1 MYIPMW
7 HMWSSNLF
15 YIFDRW
21 SANGWKFGW
30 IRCETLGMYWRIYS
44 WCLRDIHAQI
54 CDMNLSAWIGLDHFA
69 LQSTRYLRLQR
80 KATKMSPF
88 AALRPHTS
96 PQWDSFTLK
105 NSSDVNVSMCH
116 TSTDSSE
123 SCFWFQVGSTL
134 WRYNVKNQSIHHAE
148 SHLDTFERF
157 HDIAENIRKWEGA
170 IATCSDTLTAG
181 FHLTVN
187 QRQNRSN
194 LALVK
199 LDCWHCHRQI
209 YHHRLSPLPCI
220 SRVRNRFAGQKRLFL
235 TFNWQKGQKQH
246 AGNRFWDSVWANDR
260 CVLGEL
266 VIMIS
271 DCAEIRKR
279 RVFRVLMVLL
289 VASYCLHVHT
299 HELIAVSKSNFGM
312 FEMFCFGWRSLIQ
325 YTLISLNSRDISRAT
340 QCDFSVL
347 QKHHFH
353 SECCFDF
360 ILCRNVWAQAT
371 IDAGNQARA
380 TKRHG

>member
-1 MYIPMW
+1 MLNHI
-7 HMWSSNLF
+7 L
-15 YIFDRW
+15 
-21 SANGWKFGW
+21 
-30 IRCETLGMYWRIYS
+30 
-44 WCLRDIHAQI
+44 IH
-54 CDMNLSAWIGLDHFA
+54 
-69 LQSTRYLRLQR
+69 
-80 KATKMSPF
+80 
-88 AALRPHTS
+88 
-96 PQWDSFTLK
+96 
-105 NSSDVNVSMCH
+105 
-116 TSTDSSE
+116 
-123 SCFWFQVGSTL
+123 
-134 WRYNVKNQSIHHAE
+134 
-148 SHLDTFERF
+148 FERF

-279 RVFRVLMVLL
+279 RVFRVLMVFACCFVLFACAYAWIDCSLKIQFWNVRNVLL
-289 VASYCLHVHT
+289 WVEVPDSIHT
-299 HELIAVSKSNFGM
+299 HF
-312 FEMFCFGWRSLIQ
+312 FEQQGHIQ
-325 YTLISLNSRDISRAT
+325 SHAMRLLCLAETPFPIPNVALISYYVAT
-340 QCDFSVL
+340 FGRRPL
-347 QKHHFH
+347 
-353 SECCFDF
+353 
-360 ILCRNVWAQAT
+360 
-371 IDAGNQARA
+371 
-380 TKRHG
+380 